1 MNYDEN
7 QMDDITQVL
16 TDAGW
21 TVKEGHN
28 NLGYYDSSSEGSFYD
43 NAMYKLAKS
52 IQAIYKDSKT
62 GYYYEINVI
71 PEIYWTY
78 FAFQYFKTRITFVK
92 NVHPSFGFYD

>member
-7 QMDDITQVL
+7 QTDDIAQVL

-21 TVKEGHN
+21 AVKGGHN
-28 NLGYYDSSSEGSFYD
+28 NLGYYDSSSEGSSYD

-62 GYYYEINVI
+62 GYYYEIKNI
-71 PEIYWTY
+71 FDLFY
-78 FAFQYFKTRITFVK
+78 FPVFQ
-92 NVHPSFGFYD
+92 N

>member
-28 NLGYYDSSSEGSFYD
+28 NLGYYDSSSEDSSYD

-62 GYYYEINVI
+62 GYYYEIKNI
-71 PEIYWTY
+71 FDLFY
-78 FAFQYFKTRITFVK
+78 FPVFQ
-92 NVHPSFGFYD
+92 N

>member
-28 NLGYYDSSSEGSFYD
+28 NLEYYDSSSEGSSYN
-43 NAMYKLAKS
+43 NAMYKLARL
-52 IQAIYKDSKT
+52 I
-62 GYYYEINVI
+62 
-71 PEIYWTY
+71 
-78 FAFQYFKTRITFVK
+78 
-92 NVHPSFGFYD
+92 

>member
-28 NLGYYDSSSEGSFYD
+28 NLGYYDSSSEDSSYD
-43 NAMYKLAKS
+43 NAMYKLTRS
-52 IQAIYKDSKT
+52 I
-62 GYYYEINVI
+62 
-71 PEIYWTY
+71 
-78 FAFQYFKTRITFVK
+78 
-92 NVHPSFGFYD
+92 

>member
-28 NLGYYDSSSEGSFYD
+28 NLGYYDSSSEDSFYD

-52 IQAIYKDSKT
+52 IQVIYKDSKT

-78 FAFQYFKTRITFVK
+78 STFQCFKTRITFVK
-92 NVHPSFGFYD
+92 NVHPSFEFND

>member
-7 QMDDITQVL
+7 QMDDIAQVL

-28 NLGYYDSSSEGSFYD
+28 NLEYYDSSSEGSSYGI
-43 NAMYKLAKS
+43 AMYKLAKL

-78 FAFQYFKTRITFVK
+78 STFQYFKTRITFVK
-92 NVHPSFGFYD
+92 NVNPSFGFND